1 MAGLR
6 GAVSQSS
13 ETHLNVPDIAVL
25 AHKYRQS
32 ARFTKVM
39 TQLMKRKRILHSP
52 EYKSQER
59 RPRGQATTVN
69 HPSSSNYS
77 STDETFEFVD
87 ASFLTPG
94 DLVAWP
100 SQADMGRVRQV
111 NSATQVVITRG
122 VGTTAQTIPH
132 GAEVQRLVRVE
143 AEGYTI
149 GSAFTTETTH
159 VVNYIASQSTPA
171 EWTDYQVKQ
180 ASYIGGESQKQSRVK
195 DDERQAAQDHM
206 RDTNKMLLFSKKS
219 KTTVNN
225 RTLYTTHGLIP
236 SIVSNIYNHS
246 GGQAMTAT
254 QLVRSVIG
262 PSWRDCDSTE
272 KWAFVAGKIGED
284 LGLLGYDKFREVKG
298 NRGKEMGFEV
308 TSWRMPYGVLNFV
321 HEPCFDTSTFY
332 SESMVIADFEFL
344 ELAIWEDLDY
354 QKDLQNKKDHMVLNE
369 WTTKVGLDITYEE
382 VHGFSYDLRTG
393 T

>member
-6 GAVSQSS
+6 GPVAQSS

-25 AHKYRQS
+25 AHKYRKG
-32 ARFTKVM
+32 ARFTKVL
-39 TQLMKRKRILHSP
+39 TQLMKRKRVLLSP

-59 RPRGQATTVN
+59 RPRGQATTIN
-69 HPSSSNYS
+69 HPTSGSYA
-77 STDETFEFVD
+77 STDETMVMVD
-87 ASFLTPG
+87 ASFLTSG
-94 DLVAWP
+94 DLIAFP

-111 NSATQVVITRG
+111 NSNTEVVVTRG
-122 VGTTAQTIPH
+122 VGATAQTIPH

-149 GSAFTTETTH
+149 GSAFQTETVH
-159 VVNYIASQSTPA
+159 IVNYIASQSTPA
-171 EWTDYQVKQ
+171 EWTDYQVK
-180 ASYIGGESQKQSRVK
+180 AANYLGGESQKTSRVK
-195 DDERQAAQDHM
+195 EDEKQSAEDHM
-206 RDTNKMLLFSKKS
+206 RDTNKMLLFSRKS

-236 SIVSNIYNHS
+236 SITSNIYNHT
-246 GGQAMTAT
+246 GGSAMTVT
-254 QLVRSVIG
+254 QLVRNVIG
-262 PSWRDCDSTE
+262 PCWRDCDSTE
-272 KWAFVAGKIGED
+272 KWGFCAGKINED
-284 LGLLGYDKFREVKG
+284 LGLLGWEKFREIKG
-298 NRGKEMGFEV
+298 NLDKQMGFSV
-308 TSWRMPYGVLNFV
+308 TSWATGYGVLNFI
-321 HEPCFDTSTFY
+321 HEPAFDTSTFY
-332 SESMVIADFEFL
+332 GEAMVIADFDFL

-354 QKDLQNKKDHMVLNE
+354 QKDLQNRNQHIVLNE